1 MGFAFIW
8 GGGEWPSMFQ
18 TVTTSPDQFG
28 EGMENL
34 HIPLGPAGTLQSRIL
49 PQSLESA

>member
-8 GGGEWPSMFQ
+8 GGEERPSMFQ
-18 TVTTSPDQFG
+18 TVTTGPDEFG